1 MLSTNVNAKKSLF
14 SPEASRV
21 LGNTGWLMADRIC
34 RMGLGLG
41 IGVWLARYLG
51 PAEFGILSFATSFV
65 AMFGTFTSLGLDGLV
80 VRNIT
85 LSHASAPE
93 TLGTAFVLRLLGS
106 VIALVLVIATCHFV
120 TEIDRTTSVMVSVLS
135 VGLLFQVFD
144 VIDSYFQSQVQSKF
158 TVLAK
163 NLAFLIAALAKAL
176 LIFFRKPVWTF
187 AIAQV
192 LEMALGAMGLLLAY
206 RLTGGRLSVWRA
218 RRARGIELL
227 AQSWPIILS
236 GVAIT
241 VYMRIDMIMLK
252 LMQGDTAVGIY
263 ATATRVSEVWY
274 FVPMAIVSSVTPALI
289 RCKDDLNTYYRRLGR
304 LFSFMSLLAIV
315 VGSGIALCS
324 HWIIHVLFGETYINA
339 APVLAIHIWASIFVF
354 MGVAQAPWDTSENLF
369 KLALYRTLSGALSNV
384 VLNLVLIPKYSAMG
398 AAIATVLSYA
408 ISAVIANAFHAR
420 TRPIFKLQMRAM
432 LLMDLWHP
440 ATASR

>member
-1 MLSTNVNAKKSLF
+1 M
-14 SPEASRV
+14 

-34 RMGLGLG
+34 RMGLGLL

-51 PAEFGILSFATSFV
+51 PADFGSLSFAIAFV
-65 AMFGTFTSLGLDGLV
+65 AMFGTFVSLGLDGLV

-85 LSHASAPE
+85 LDHGIAPE
-93 TLGTAFVLRLLGS
+93 VLGTAFVLRFSGS
-106 VIALVLVIATCHFV
+106 IVALVLVIATCHFV
-120 TEIDRTTSVMVSVLS
+120 TEIDRATSVIVSVLS

-144 VIDSYFQSQVQSKF
+144 IIDSYFQSQVQSKF

-163 NLAFLIAALAKAL
+163 NLAFLIAALAKVL
-176 LIFFRKPVWTF
+176 LIVFREPLWTF

-192 LEMALGAMGLLLAY
+192 LELGLGAMGLLLAY
-206 RLTGGRLSVWRA
+206 RFTGGRVSIWRA
-218 RRARGIELL
+218 RRARGLELL
-227 AQSWPIILS
+227 AQSWPVILS

-252 LMQGDTAVGIY
+252 LMQSDTAVGIY

-274 FVPMAIVSSVTPALI
+274 FVPMAVVSSVTPALI
-289 RCKDDLNTYYRRLGR
+289 RCKGDPTLYYARLGR

-324 HWIIHVLFGETYINA
+324 HWIIHVLFADTYIDA
-339 APVLAIHIWASIFVF
+339 APVLAVHIWASIFVF
-354 MGVAQAPWDTSENLF
+354 MGVAQAAWDTSENLF
-369 KLALYRTLSGALSNV
+369 RLALYRTLAGALSNV
-384 VLNLVLIPKYSAMG
+384 VLNFVLIPKYSAMG
-398 AAIATVLSYA
+398 AAIATVVSYA
-408 ISAVIANAFHAR
+408 ISAVIANAFNAR

-440 ATASR
+440 RVASP